1 MDGLEQNLGYER
13 KMDQVSEQIEELVLD
28 AMLSA
33 FEKIKKRNLVYIS
46 SLNCT
51 QDGIKFYPKTGVGI
65 NYRPWSKQ
73 SDKDPVGSI

>member
-1 MDGLEQNLGYER
+1 MNSPEQNLGYER

-33 FEKIKKRNLVYIS
+33 FEKIRKRNLVYIS

-51 QDGIKFYPKTGVGI
+51 QDDIKF
-65 NYRPWSKQ
+65 
-73 SDKDPVGSI
+73 